1 MAKLNYFVLPSFSR
15 PGSERAKACL
25 TVCKAPPKNIHQ
37 QQFFSFFH
45 QHRQLLGFLCCSS
58 YPEFVLHQQPDWGV
72 GELQLAPRSRV
83 QVAWGLRYSRV
94 KGLAGRSLPSW
105 IRQEVGRSGAA
116 VLSIYVTQKA
126 DSALLPAKVSK
137 PHSRQFGCVG
147 VFRVSWNMG
156 QEPRP
161 SPVQPHG
168 ARGASV
174 PTRHHEG
181 SLRSFFSPQI
191 FHPFFSELLC
201 SPVSG
206 TRRGA
211 WKRGPSLTWGDGG
224 CREETPERLW
234 GGCGVGGRAEP
245 QESCTCL
252 HNFSKSSR
260 GMLPPNPHDHHQPQA
275 HTFSGRTAGLRLK
288 RTSFKGENQ

>member
-1 MAKLNYFVLPSFSR
+1 MGEYSPGKDKLFGQVKLFCPSFLLPTWIREGQSL
-15 PGSERAKACL
+15 PNI
-25 TVCKAPPKNIHQ
+25 VCKEPPKNVHQ

-83 QVAWGLRYSRV
+83 HVAWGLRYSRV

-137 PHSRQFGCVG
+137 PHSGRFGCVG

-161 SPVQPHG
+161 LPVQPHG

-174 PTRHHEG
+174 PT
-181 SLRSFFSPQI
+181 L
-191 FHPFFSELLC
+191 
-201 SPVSG
+201 
-206 TRRGA
+206 
-211 WKRGPSLTWGDGG
+211 D
-224 CREETPERLW
+224 
-234 GGCGVGGRAEP
+234 
-245 QESCTCL
+245 
-252 HNFSKSSR
+252 
-260 GMLPPNPHDHHQPQA
+260 LPP
-275 HTFSGRTAGLRLK
+275 FLL
-288 RTSFKGENQ
+288 